1 MNNKNKL
8 FAIGA
13 VALVFGVLGA
23 VVGTRHGAPAPAT
36 PAPGVPAAAALA
48 NAPAD
53 VSASTP
59 AGSPAASPVAALYAQ
74 SMNDA
79 AGTPHALSQWKGKAL
94 VVNFWAPWCA
104 PCVKEMPELAA
115 LALDSA
121 AKNISVIG
129 IGIDTPTNIA
139 EFAAR
144 VKVSY
149 PLYVAGMSG
158 TELSRGFGNTSGSLP
173 YTVLIGADG
182 KVKKTYLGQLK
193 FEQLKADMA
202 AL

>member
-8 FAIGA
+8 LTVGA
-13 VALVFGVLGA
+13 VALLFGVLGA
-23 VVGTRHGAPAPAT
+23 VVGTRHPAPILTT
-36 PAPGVPAAAALA
+36 PAPGVPADASA
-48 NAPAD
+48 N
-53 VSASTP
+53 
-59 AGSPAASPVAALYAQ
+59 SPASLAEGSPVAALYAQ

-79 AGTPHALSQWKGKAL
+79 AGTPHALSQWKGKPL

-115 LALDSA
+115 LAAESA
-121 AKNISVIG
+121 AKNVNVIG
-129 IGIDTPTNIA
+129 IGIDSPTNIA
-139 EFAAR
+139 EFAAK

-193 FEQLKADMA
+193 FDQLKADMA